1 MSYPD
6 GILAPMG
13 SPATVPPPPS
23 DDRRHHEVSV
33 REARMR
39 LPHLVSLVRIGDQVT
54 LLTDE
59 TGRPAAA
66 LVPVEAARTAAQT
79 RAAQAQAA
87 DAQTQAADAQAQAA
101 AAQAQAADARARAEA
116 SAAGWSRRLEL
127 LREQS
132 RRRHEAELRTVVEA
146 LAEAWAELDARCPP
160 GADAALDRLR
170 AAHRR
175 WLPRP
180 R

>member
-1 MSYPD
+1 
-6 GILAPMG
+6 
-13 SPATVPPPPS
+13 
-23 DDRRHHEVSV
+23 
-33 REARMR
+33 MR

-87 DAQTQAADAQAQAA
+87 DAQAQAADAQAQAA
-101 AAQAQAADARARAEA
+101 DARAQAADAQAQAAVARARAEA
-116 SAAGWSRRLEL
+116 SAAGWSRRLEV